1 MSGVNKNYPSEE
13 TVCNTFRTD
22 IQTGQ
27 DADSQ
32 TDTLDLSDLIALKRA
47 NLNNTFISYLNL
59 NSLRYKTIDIREVLC
74 KAQLKIVASSK
85 TKLNSEF
92 PDAQFKIDGY
102 HFPPFRKDRDANG
115 GGLMIFV
122 RNDIIT
128 RRLQDFEPK
137 DLECICIEPTL
148 SKQKWAIFSVY
159 RPQSGNISGF
169 FDKLAN

>member
-1 MSGVNKNYPSEE
+1 MLDINKNYPIKK
-13 TVCNTFRTD
+13 TVCNTFQTD

-32 TDTLDLSDLIALKRA
+32 TDTLDLSNPIALKQT
-47 NLNNTFISYLNL
+47 NLNNPNISYPPVNL
-59 NSLRYKTIDIREVLC
+59 NSLRYKIIDIGEVLC
-74 KAQLKIVASSK
+74 KAQLEIIALSE

-102 HFPPFRKDRDANG
+102 HFPPFQKDHDENR

-122 RNDIIT
+122 RNDKIT

-137 DLECICIEPTL
+137 DFECICIKLKL
-148 SKQKWAIFSVY
+148 SKKEVGHVFRIQTSIRKSIWLF
-159 RPQSGNISGF
+159 
-169 FDKLAN
+169 

>member
-1 MSGVNKNYPSEE
+1 MFDVNKDYPIKV
-13 TVCNTFRTD
+13 TVCNTFQTD

-32 TDTLDLSDLIALKRA
+32 TDTLDLSNLIALKQA
-47 NLNNTFISYLNL
+47 NLNNPFISYLNL
-59 NSLRYKTIDIREVLC
+59 NSLRYKIIDIREVLC
-74 KAQLKIVASSK
+74 KAQLEIIALSE

-102 HFPPFRKDRDANG
+102 HFPAFRKDRDENG

-137 DLECICIEPTL
+137 DLECICIELTL
-148 SKQKWAIFSVY
+148 SKKKWA
-159 RPQSGNISGF
+159 F
-169 FDKLAN
+169 FPYTDLNQKIYLAF